1 MKPCTVIDPFFGSGS
16 TGKAALLEG
25 FRVIGI
31 EREPEYFDIAVAR
44 CAHVSPEAFTVQP
57 TPRKETAAAQGSL
70 L

>member
-1 MKPCTVIDPFFGSGS
+1 MKPVIIGDATLYCG
-16 TGKAALLEG
+16 AALLEG